1 MNLSP
6 LTYKMISYAKKGI
19 YPTFLLYIKMYM
31 DNSENMRNNKVNT
44 TKEII
49 EAFLLNILKLQKFV
63 KKQPFCNDFSSLL
76 FLL

>member
-1 MNLSP
+1 
-6 LTYKMISYAKKGI
+6 
-19 YPTFLLYIKMYM
+19 MYM
-31 DNSENMRNNKVNT
+31 DNSENVRNNKVNT